1 MFERIL
7 VVCDGNICRSPTV
20 AAMLAAARPDKRISS
35 AGLVGLEGHDMESTA
50 REVAAAH
57 GLECGPHQARKL
69 DRALCQDA
77 DLILVME
84 GRQRDRIIQRFPEV
98 SGKTFLLSHW
108 NGGQDIPDPYR
119 RGREVFERIYP
130 LMRQATDAWMK
141 KFEHRNDDTP

>member
-50 REVAAAH
+50 RDVAAAQ
-57 GLECGPHQARKL
+57 GLECGPHKGRKL

-84 GRQRDRIIQRFPEV
+84 GRQRDRIIQQFPEA

-130 LMRQATDAWMK
+130 LMRQATDAWLK
-141 KFEHRNDDTP
+141 KL

>member
-1 MFERIL
+1 MFDQIL

-20 AAMLAAARPDKRISS
+20 AAMLAAARPEKRISS
-35 AGLVGLEGHDMESTA
+35 AGLVGLEGHDMEPTA
-50 REVAAAH
+50 REVAAAR

-84 GRQRDRIIQRFPEV
+84 GRQRDRIIQQFPEA

-119 RGREVFERIYP
+119 RGP
-130 LMRQATDAWMK
+130 AA
-141 KFEHRNDDTP
+141 FEHALQLIDGCIDDWLQRL